1 MTSMPAPPV
10 IVHLTGADS
19 AAALAA
25 DVRSGLT
32 AHPKRLP
39 PRWLYD
45 QKGCALFEQI
55 TDPPEYYP
63 TRAEREILTAYG
75 PDMAARCGASMLIEL
90 GSGTSD
96 KTVALIEA
104 LIDAGTLRA
113 VRGVRR
119 GRAHLARRRGLPG
132 GRLPAHPR
140 SPAWSVTS
148 VCTST
153 ASPKPKDAWWRSLA
167 APSAI

>member
-32 AHPKRLP
+32 ARPKRLP

-45 QKGCALFEQI
+45 QKGCALFEEI
-55 TDPPEYYP
+55 TTLPEYYP

-75 PDMAARCGASMLIEL
+75 PAMAARCGASTLIEL

-96 KTVALIEA
+96 KTVALIDA
-104 LIDAGTLRA
+104 LMRRGHAAT
-113 VRGVRR
+113 VRGLRC
-119 GRAHLARRRGLPG
+119 GRAHLAHGRGLLGCRLPDHRGFRRG
-132 GRLPAHPR
+132 R
-140 SPAWSVTS
+140 
-148 VCTST
+148 
-153 ASPKPKDAWWRSLA
+153 
-167 APSAI
+167 